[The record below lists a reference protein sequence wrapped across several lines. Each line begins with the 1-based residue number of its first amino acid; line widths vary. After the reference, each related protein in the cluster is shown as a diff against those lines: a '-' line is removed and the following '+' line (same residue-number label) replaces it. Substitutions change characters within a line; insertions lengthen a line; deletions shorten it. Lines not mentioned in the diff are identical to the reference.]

1 MKHSLKYLRKNPVLQ
16 IWRDS
21 KKSLLQPTAQSRVSY
36 DSRQDKAHSFIQ
48 LDLNKPPSMKTV
60 CPLQPTHSPASP
72 SSLCRSFF
80 HICSEPLFS
89 LCLLSCSPATHHW
102 RAWPFPLINFFVGI
116 GRLLSGSPKP
126 SLFHAEEVP
135 FSQPL
140 LISWL
145 LQPQPSL
152 LNLLKFKTD

>member
-1 MKHSLKYLRKNPVLQ
+1 
-16 IWRDS
+16 
-21 KKSLLQPTAQSRVSY
+21 
-36 DSRQDKAHSFIQ
+36 
-48 LDLNKPPSMKTV
+48 MKTV

-89 LCLLSCSPATHHW
+89 LCLLSCSPTMHHW

-116 GRLLSGSPKP
+116 GRLISGSPKP
-126 SLFHAEEVP
+126 SLFHVEEVP

-152 LNLLKFKTD
+152 LNLLKFKTDYLTIFDNSRSIWNAIYAYICIHISSVRFSSTLLNSQTVFLLDNQS